1 MNIPMARFQFKN
13 DIIFGSQKLCYA
25 CGTVPIPTRKPRLPH
40 RSSVLDPKLFFSD
53 PDQTFQ
59 EISDPDP
66 TQLLSKEA
74 KANFSNKT
82 EAQVL
87 ILKKMY

>member
-1 MNIPMARFQFKN
+1 MLWIRNYF
-13 DIIFGSQKLCYA
+13 L
-25 CGTVPIPTRKPRLPH
+25 
-40 RSSVLDPKLFFSD
+40 SD
-53 PDQTFQ
+53 PYPDPTFQ

-74 KANFSNKT
+74 KVIFLSKT

-87 ILKKMY
+87 ILKKIYVKPTCGFLFSLLYSIIDSNHWVLTEQISCYFSQ